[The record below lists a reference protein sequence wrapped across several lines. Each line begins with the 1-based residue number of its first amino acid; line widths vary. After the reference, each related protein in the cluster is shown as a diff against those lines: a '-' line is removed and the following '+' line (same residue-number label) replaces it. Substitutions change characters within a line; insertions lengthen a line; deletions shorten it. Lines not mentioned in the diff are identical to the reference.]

1 MVTGVECAGLALAV
15 LPLFIEV
22 AKAYSDG
29 VESVFNVVIKSRWE
43 ERLEN
48 FYLDFYL
55 QLFYVEEVMQRLR
68 EVIEARLHTTQN
80 LPKST
85 GLISE
90 WYCNPEF
97 ERILKGYFQSDERF
111 RIFTVIC
118 KKILMLLS
126 QLIKDDSNR
135 ICQKDQVSSILCDKQ
150 IFGYYF

>member
-29 VESVFNVVIKSRWE
+29 VETIFNVIIRSRWE

-55 QLFYVEEVMQRLR
+55 QLFYVEEIMQRIR
-68 EVIEARLHTTQN
+68 EAVRAGSPTTQN

-85 GLISE
+85 RLVTD
-90 WYCNPEF
+90 WYCNPNF
-97 ERILKGYFQSDERF
+97 EGVLKGYFQSDERF
-111 RIFTVIC
+111 RIFTMIC
-118 KKILMLLS
+118 KKILMLLH
-126 QLIKDDSNR
+126 QLVNDGTNR
-135 ICQKDQVSSILCDKQ
+135 ICQKDQVSSLPGDKQ
-150 IFGYYF
+150 VFL